1 MLEQEGNTE
10 GYAKVFSQ
18 DEVYK
23 FQFTTTK

>member
-18 DEVYK
+18 DEGYK